1 MKTLYF
7 ECKMGAA
14 GDMLM
19 AALYEICDQKEL
31 FLQTMN
37 QAFSE
42 YGIQISAEESKK
54 CGISGTHMHVMI
66 NGEEE
71 GVHVH
76 EHVHTHTHD
85 HTEAEHVHTNEHEA
99 AEHHHDESSHAHTH
113 HSYQS
118 VLAQIEHL
126 QLPAQVKADAAAIYR
141 LIGEAE
147 SAVHNTTLEQIIF
160 IEHHQQR
167 LAGRIIFYLP
177 PMCRQPMQSRLVGH
191 KYPIASAIGI
201 GQYARRHKRKLH
213 PEQGIC
219 HIHPDHRIALSAKSD
234 GKTLRPEQSPVV
246 GIVLANFQ
254 FLPVCPES

>member
-85 HTEAEHVHTNEHEA
+85 HTEAEHVHTNEHET

-113 HSYQS
+113 NSYQS

-147 SAVHNTTLEQIIF
+147 SAVHNTTLEQIHF
-160 IEHHQQR
+160 HEV
-167 LAGRIIFYLP
+167 AN
-177 PMCRQPMQSRLVGH
+177 
-191 KYPIASAIGI
+191 
-201 GQYARRHKRKLH
+201 RK
-213 PEQGIC
+213 
-219 HIHPDHRIALSAKSD
+219 
-234 GKTLRPEQSPVV
+234 
-246 GIVLANFQ
+246 
-254 FLPVCPES
+254 